1 VSKSADTT
9 LTQRIEARLEAV
21 LQPTRMDVRDDSASH
36 AGHQGHRAHGG
47 GHFCLSIAA
56 TAFEGCSL
64 AQCHRLV
71 YQALN
76 GMFSKDIHA
85 LSIHID
91 RD

>member
-1 VSKSADTT
+1 VSS
-9 LTQRIEARLEAV
+9 LQQQIEQRLRQA
-21 LQPTRMDVRDDSASH
+21 LQPSRLSVRDDSAAH
-36 AGHQGHRAHGG
+36 AEHQGHRAHGG

-56 TAFEGCSL
+56 ASFDGCSL
-64 AQCHRLV
+64 PQCHRLV
-71 YQALN
+71 YEALD